1 MNTFFETLTL
11 SFTPQIISA
20 ILGGLLGAMISSD
33 RKRYGWQLSF
43 MFCIAAVAFAA
54 AMGEYLHIGRGITS
68 IFWIFVLN
76 VPLGMIVGSTLD
88 VLRIASPP
96 LIEKLVRGIGNRGVN
111 IIVESVLGKL
121 ARWFGVDVEYYDKGN
136 FDRSLDSEV
145 IIKSSSPQNK
155 SVIDKPNSK
164 EEGVEDYDV
173 KGDFDSYKD
182 L

>member
-1 MNTFFETLTL
+1 MNTFFATLTL

-96 LIEKLVRGIGNRGVN
+96 LIEKLVRGIGNSGVN

-121 ARWFGVDVEYYDKGN
+121 ARGLGVD
-136 FDRSLDSEV
+136 LD
-145 IIKSSSPQNK
+145 
-155 SVIDKPNSK
+155 
-164 EEGVEDYDV
+164 DYDDDIV
-173 KGDFDSYKD
+173 RPVGGKGTQKHKDEEEEKDIVLNDDDSYKN